1 MTTIGII
8 VAMTSEFEFVSEI
21 LHNRQE
27 SSING
32 FCFVSGELDT
42 KKIVL
47 LKSGIGKVCSALG
60 TVEMIKNFAPDYI
73 INSGIAGGI
82 DIKTQVMDIVVGEDI
97 VYHDVWCGEG
107 NEYGQV
113 QEFPARYHSNNHL
126 LQAVKNIDCDL
137 NIYTGL
143 ICSGDKFITD
153 KTELA
158 TIKNKFP
165 EGLAVDMESASIAQ
179 TCYAYNVPYLSLR
192 IISDTPGVENHW
204 QQYENFWNKAP
215 ENSLRVLKE
224 LIKQI

>member
-21 LHNRQE
+21 LQNRQE
-27 SSING
+27 SNING
-32 FCFVSGELDT
+32 FRFISGELYG
-42 KKIVL
+42 KSIIL

-60 TVEMIKNFAPDYI
+60 AVEMIKNFAPNYI

-82 DIKTQVMDIVVGEDI
+82 DIKTQVMDIVVGKEI

-113 QEFPARYHSNNHL
+113 QEFPARYYGDKHL
-126 LQAVKNIDCDL
+126 IQCISNIDCNL
-137 NIYTGL
+137 NIYNGL

-158 TIKNKFP
+158 TIKDKFP
-165 EGLAVDMESASIAQ
+165 DGLAVDMESASIAQ
-179 TCYAYNVPYLSLR
+179 TCYVYNVPYLSLR

-215 ENSLRVLKE
+215 QNSLRVLQE
-224 LIKQI
+224 LIKQL

>member
-8 VAMTSEFEFVSEI
+8 VAMTSEFDFVAEI
-21 LHNRQE
+21 LQNRQE

-32 FCFVSGELDT
+32 FCFVSGTLED
-42 KKIVL
+42 KNIIL

-60 TVEMIKNFAPDYI
+60 TAELIKNFAPNYI

-82 DIKTQVMDIVVGEDI
+82 DTKTKVMDIVVGKEI

-113 QEFPARYHSNNHL
+113 QEFPARYQSNNYL
-126 LQAVKNIDCDL
+126 LQCIDNIDCGL
-137 NIYTGL
+137 NIYSGL

-153 KTELA
+153 KRELSS
-158 TIKNKFP
+158 IKDKFP
-165 EGLAVDMESASIAQ
+165 TGLAVDMESASIAQ

-204 QQYENFWNKAP
+204 QQYENFWDKAP
-215 ENSLRVLKE
+215 QNSLRVLQE